1 VSDVEIPFEG
11 VEAESGPEGIGE
23 TDIEAVTDDITQE
36 PTYDFLEVDETLA
49 QKYVKVKV
57 DGEEVSV
64 PLNEALQGYSRE
76 SAATKRFQ
84 EASDMRKEA
93 ERAIRLQQAFQTDPG
108 LTVQILAR
116 EAGVSVE
123 QFLGMSP
130 AQQQAAIDDA
140 NDLYVD
146 PLERQI
152 AEERQ
157 ARLAIEERLAQ
168 RDADERLDRAV
179 GGLKQQYNATDEQ
192 VRSVVQQ
199 AMRMQLGVE
208 AFPMIYQA
216 MAYQASQ
223 QVTAQQTAGQEAESL
238 RRQEEARR
246 AAALVST
253 GSGAANT
260 TTAQPAATYSSI
272 REAAAAAID
281 EVEARA
287 AR

>member
-1 VSDVEIPFEG
+1 MSDVEMPLEG
-11 VEAESGPEGIGE
+11 VEAESGSEEIGE
-23 TDIEAVTDDITQE
+23 TDIEAVTEDITEE
-36 PTYDFLEVDETLA
+36 PTYDFLEVDETTA
-49 QKYVKVKV
+49 NKYVKVKV

-123 QFLGMSP
+123 EFLGMSP

-140 NDLYVD
+140 NDQYVD

-168 RDADERLDRAV
+168 RDADERLQRAV
-179 GGLKQQYNATDEQ
+179 GGLKQQYSATDEQ

-199 AMRMQLGVE
+199 AMQMQLGVE
-208 AFPMIYQA
+208 AFPMIFQA
-216 MAYQASQ
+216 MAYQAYQ
-223 QVTAQQTAGQEAESL
+223 QVSAQQTAGQEAETL
-238 RRQEEARR
+238 RRQEAARR
-246 AAALVST
+246 AAAVVGT

-260 TTAQPAATYSSI
+260 TTASPAATYSSI

>member
-1 VSDVEIPFEG
+1 MPLEG
-11 VEAESGPEGIGE
+11 VEAETGPADGE
-23 TDIEAVTDDITQE
+23 ASVEAVTEDFTEE
-36 PTYDFLEVDETLA
+36 PTYDFLDIDEDLA
-49 QKYVKVKV
+49 AKYVKVKV
-57 DGEEVSV
+57 DGEEIPV

-84 EASDMRKEA
+84 EAAEMRKEA

-123 QFLGMSP
+123 QFLGMTP
-130 AQQQAAIDDA
+130 AQQQAAIDEA
-140 NDLYVD
+140 NDQYVD

-168 RDADERLDRAV
+168 READERLARAV

-199 AMRMQLGVE
+199 ALQMQLGVE
-208 AFPMIYQA
+208 AFPMIFQA

-223 QVTAQQTAGQEAESL
+223 QVTAQQTAGQEAERL

-246 AAALVST
+246 AAAVVST

-260 TTAQPAATYSSI
+260 TTAQPAATYNSI

-281 EVEARA
+281 EVESRSAR
-287 AR
+287 

>member
-1 VSDVEIPFEG
+1 MSDVEVPLEG
-11 VEAESGPEGIGE
+11 VEAETGPAEFGE
-23 TDIEAVTDDITQE
+23 TSVEAVAEDFTEE
-36 PTYDFLEVDETLA
+36 PTYDYLEVDDELA
-49 QKYVKVKV
+49 NKYVKIKV
-57 DGEEVSV
+57 DGEDVSV

-76 SAATKRFQ
+76 SASTKRFQ
-84 EASDMRKEA
+84 EAADMRKEA

-123 QFLGMSP
+123 QFLGMTP
-130 AQQQAAIDDA
+130 QQQQAAIDDA
-140 NDLYVD
+140 NDQYVD

-157 ARLAIEERLAQ
+157 ARLALEERLAQ
-168 RDADERLDRAV
+168 READERLNHAV

-199 AMRMQLGVE
+199 ALQMQLGVE
-208 AFPMIYQA
+208 AFPMIFQA

-223 QVTAQQTAGQEAESL
+223 QVTAQQTAGQEAERL

-246 AAALVST
+246 AATLVST

-260 TTAQPAATYSSI
+260 TEAAPGANYSSI
-272 REAAAAAID
+272 REAALAAMN
-281 EVEARA
+281 ELGVQ
-287 AR
+287 

>member
-1 VSDVEIPFEG
+1 MSDVEMPLEG
-11 VEAESGPEGIGE
+11 VEAESGSEEIGE
-23 TDIEAVTDDITQE
+23 TDIEAVTEDITEE
-36 PTYDFLEVDETLA
+36 PTYDFLEVDETTA
-49 QKYVKVKV
+49 NKYVKVKV

-123 QFLGMSP
+123 EFLGMSP

-140 NDLYVD
+140 NDQYVD

-168 RDADERLDRAV
+168 RDADERLQRAV
-179 GGLKQQYNATDEQ
+179 GGLKQQYSATDEQ
-192 VRSVVQQ
+192 VRFVVQQ
-199 AMRMQLGVE
+199 AMQMQLGVE
-208 AFPMIYQA
+208 AFPMIFQA

-223 QVTAQQTAGQEAESL
+223 QVSAQQTAGQEAETL
-238 RRQEEARR
+238 RRQEAARR
-246 AAALVST
+246 AAAVVGT

-260 TTAQPAATYSSI
+260 TTASPAATYSSI

>member
-1 VSDVEIPFEG
+1 MSDVEMPLEG
-11 VEAESGPEGIGE
+11 VEAESGSEEIGE
-23 TDIEAVTDDITQE
+23 TDIEAVTEDITEE
-36 PTYDFLEVDETLA
+36 PTYDFLEVDETTA
-49 QKYVKVKV
+49 NKYVKVKV

-123 QFLGMSP
+123 EFLGMSP

-140 NDLYVD
+140 NDQYVD

-168 RDADERLDRAV
+168 RDADERLQRAV
-179 GGLKQQYNATDEQ
+179 GGLKQQYSATDEQ
-192 VRSVVQQ
+192 VRFVVQQ
-199 AMRMQLGVE
+199 AMQMQLGVE
-208 AFPMIYQA
+208 AFPMIFQA

-223 QVTAQQTAGQEAESL
+223 QVSAQQTAGQEAESL
-238 RRQEEARR
+238 RRQEAARR
-246 AAALVST
+246 AAAVVGT

-260 TTAQPAATYSSI
+260 TTASPAATYSSI

>member
-1 VSDVEIPFEG
+1 MSDVEMPLEG
-11 VEAESGPEGIGE
+11 VEAESGSEEIGE
-23 TDIEAVTDDITQE
+23 TDIEAVTEDITEE
-36 PTYDFLEVDETLA
+36 PTYDFLEVDETTA
-49 QKYVKVKV
+49 NKYVKVKV

-123 QFLGMSP
+123 EFLGMSP

-140 NDLYVD
+140 NDQYVD

-157 ARLAIEERLAQ
+157 ARLAIEDRLAQ
-168 RDADERLDRAV
+168 RDADERLQRAV
-179 GGLKQQYNATDEQ
+179 GGLKQQYSATDEQ

-199 AMRMQLGVE
+199 AMQMQLGVE
-208 AFPMIYQA
+208 AFPMIFQA

-223 QVTAQQTAGQEAESL
+223 QVSAQQTAGQEAETL
-238 RRQEEARR
+238 RRQEAARR
-246 AAALVST
+246 AAAVVGT

-260 TTAQPAATYSSI
+260 TTASPAATYSSI

>member
-1 VSDVEIPFEG
+1 
-11 VEAESGPEGIGE
+11 
-23 TDIEAVTDDITQE
+23 
-36 PTYDFLEVDETLA
+36 
-49 QKYVKVKV
+49 
-57 DGEEVSV
+57 
-64 PLNEALQGYSRE
+64 
-76 SAATKRFQ
+76 
-84 EASDMRKEA
+84 MRKEA

-140 NDLYVD
+140 NDQYVD

-157 ARLAIEERLAQ
+157 ARLALEERWAQ
-168 RDADERLDRAV
+168 RDADERLERAV

-199 AMRMQLGVE
+199 AMQMQLGVE
-208 AFPMIYQA
+208 AFPMIFQA

-238 RRQEEARR
+238 RRQEAARR
-246 AAALVST
+246 AAAVVGT

-260 TTAQPAATYSSI
+260 TTASPAATYGSI

>member
-1 VSDVEIPFEG
+1 MSDVEMPLEG
-11 VEAESGPEGIGE
+11 VEAESGSEEIGE
-23 TDIEAVTDDITQE
+23 TGIEAVTEDITEE
-36 PTYDFLEVDETLA
+36 PTYDFLEVDETTA
-49 QKYVKVKV
+49 NKYVKVKV

-123 QFLGMSP
+123 EFLGMSP

-140 NDLYVD
+140 NDQYVD

-168 RDADERLDRAV
+168 RDADERLQRAV
-179 GGLKQQYNATDEQ
+179 GGLKQQYSATDEQ

-199 AMRMQLGVE
+199 AMNMQLGVE
-208 AFPMIYQA
+208 AFPMIFQA

-223 QVTAQQTAGQEAESL
+223 QVSAQQTAGQEAETL
-238 RRQEEARR
+238 RRQEAARR
-246 AAALVST
+246 AAAVVGT

-260 TTAQPAATYSSI
+260 TTASPAATYSSI

>member
-1 VSDVEIPFEG
+1 MSDVEMPLEG
-11 VEAESGPEGIGE
+11 VEAESGSEEIGE
-23 TDIEAVTDDITQE
+23 TDIEAVTEDITEE
-36 PTYDFLEVDETLA
+36 PTYDFLEVDETTA
-49 QKYVKVKV
+49 NKYVKVKV

-123 QFLGMSP
+123 EFLGMSP

-140 NDLYVD
+140 NDQYVD

-157 ARLAIEERLAQ
+157 ARLAIEDRLAQ
-168 RDADERLDRAV
+168 RDADERLQRAV
-179 GGLKQQYNATDEQ
+179 GGLKQQYSATDEQ

-199 AMRMQLGVE
+199 AMQMQLGVE
-208 AFPMIYQA
+208 AFPMIFQA
-216 MAYQASQ
+216 MAYQAYQ
-223 QVTAQQTAGQEAESL
+223 QVSAQQTAGQEAETL
-238 RRQEEARR
+238 RRQEAARR
-246 AAALVST
+246 AAAVVGT

-260 TTAQPAATYSSI
+260 TTASPAATYSSI

>member
-1 VSDVEIPFEG
+1 MSDVEMPLEG
-11 VEAESGPEGIGE
+11 VEAESGSEEIGE
-23 TDIEAVTDDITQE
+23 TDIEAVTEDITEE
-36 PTYDFLEVDETLA
+36 PTYDFLEVDETTA
-49 QKYVKVKV
+49 NKYVKVKV

-123 QFLGMSP
+123 EFLGMSP

-140 NDLYVD
+140 NDQYVD

-168 RDADERLDRAV
+168 RDADERLQRAV
-179 GGLKQQYNATDEQ
+179 GGLKQQYSATDEQ

-199 AMRMQLGVE
+199 AMQMQLGVE
-208 AFPMIYQA
+208 AFPMIFQA

-223 QVTAQQTAGQEAESL
+223 QVSAQQTAGQEAESL
-238 RRQEEARR
+238 RRQEAARR
-246 AAALVST
+246 AAAVVGT

-260 TTAQPAATYSSI
+260 TTASPAATYSSI

>member
-1 VSDVEIPFEG
+1 MSDVEMPLEG
-11 VEAESGPEGIGE
+11 VEAESGSEEIGE
-23 TDIEAVTDDITQE
+23 TDIEAVTEDITEE
-36 PTYDFLEVDETLA
+36 PTYDFLEVDETTA
-49 QKYVKVKV
+49 NKYVKVKV

-123 QFLGMSP
+123 EFLGMSP

-140 NDLYVD
+140 NDQYVD

-168 RDADERLDRAV
+168 RDADKRLQRAV
-179 GGLKQQYNATDEQ
+179 GGLKQQYSATDEQ

-199 AMRMQLGVE
+199 AMQMQLGVE
-208 AFPMIYQA
+208 AFPMIFQA
-216 MAYQASQ
+216 MAYQAYQ
-223 QVTAQQTAGQEAESL
+223 QVSAQQTAGQEAETL
-238 RRQEEARR
+238 RRQEAARR
-246 AAALVST
+246 AAAVVGT

-260 TTAQPAATYSSI
+260 TTASPAATYSSI

>member
-1 VSDVEIPFEG
+1 MSDVEMPLEG
-11 VEAESGPEGIGE
+11 VEAESGSEEIGE
-23 TDIEAVTDDITQE
+23 TDIEAVTEDITEE
-36 PTYDFLEVDETLA
+36 PTYDFLEVDETTA
-49 QKYVKVKV
+49 NKYVKVKV

-123 QFLGMSP
+123 EFLGMSP

-140 NDLYVD
+140 NDQYVD

-168 RDADERLDRAV
+168 RDADERLQRAV
-179 GGLKQQYNATDEQ
+179 GGLKQQYSATDEQ

-199 AMRMQLGVE
+199 AMQMQLGVE
-208 AFPMIYQA
+208 AFPMIFQA

-223 QVTAQQTAGQEAESL
+223 QVSAQQTAGQEAETL
-238 RRQEEARR
+238 RRQEAARR
-246 AAALVST
+246 AAAVVGT

-260 TTAQPAATYSSI
+260 TTASPAATYSSI

>member
-1 VSDVEIPFEG
+1 MSDVEMPLEG
-11 VEAESGPEGIGE
+11 VEAESGPEGFGE
-23 TDIEAVTDDITQE
+23 TDVEAVTEDFTEE
-36 PTYDFLEVDETLA
+36 PTYDFLEVDEATA
-49 QKYVKVKV
+49 NKYVKVKI

-123 QFLGMSP
+123 QFLGMSS

-140 NDLYVD
+140 NDQYVD

-157 ARLAIEERLAQ
+157 ARLAIEERLEQ

-238 RRQEEARR
+238 RRQEAARR
-246 AAALVST
+246 AAAVVGT

-260 TTAQPAATYSSI
+260 TTASPAATYGSI

>member
-1 VSDVEIPFEG
+1 MSNVEVPLDGVAAETGPVDDGETG
-11 VEAESGPEGIGE
+11 VEA
-23 TDIEAVTDDITQE
+23 VTEDFTEE
-36 PTYDFLEVDETLA
+36 PTYDFLDIDDSLA
-49 QKYVKVKV
+49 NKYVKVKV
-57 DGEEVSV
+57 DGEEVPV

-84 EASDMRKEA
+84 EAAEMRKEA
-93 ERAIRLQQAFQTDPG
+93 ESAIRLQQAFQTSPG

-123 QFLGMSP
+123 EFLGMTP

-140 NDLYVD
+140 NDQYVD

-157 ARLAIEERLAQ
+157 ARLALEERLAQ
-168 RDADERLDRAV
+168 READERLNRAV

-199 AMRMQLGVE
+199 ALQMGVGVE
-208 AFPMIYQA
+208 AFPMIFQA

-223 QVTAQQTAGQEAESL
+223 QVTAQQTAGQEAERL

-246 AAALVST
+246 AASLVST

-281 EVEARA
+281 EVESRFV
-287 AR
+287 R

>member
-1 VSDVEIPFEG
+1 MSDVEVPLEG
-11 VEAESGPEGIGE
+11 VEAETGPAEIGE
-23 TDIEAVTDDITQE
+23 ASVEAVAEDFTEE
-36 PTYDFLEVDETLA
+36 PTYDYLEVDDDLA
-49 QKYVKVKV
+49 NKYVKVKV
-57 DGEEVSV
+57 DGEDVSV

-84 EASDMRKEA
+84 EAAEMRKEA

-123 QFLGMSP
+123 QFLGMTP
-130 AQQQAAIDDA
+130 QQQQAAIDDA
-140 NDLYVD
+140 NDQYVD

-157 ARLAIEERLAQ
+157 ARLALEERLAQ
-168 RDADERLDRAV
+168 READERLAQAV

-199 AMRMQLGVE
+199 ALQMQLGVE
-208 AFPMIYQA
+208 AFPMLFQA

-223 QVTAQQTAGQEAESL
+223 QVTAQQTAGQEAERL

-246 AAALVST
+246 AATLVST

-281 EVEARA
+281 EVEARSS
-287 AR
+287 R